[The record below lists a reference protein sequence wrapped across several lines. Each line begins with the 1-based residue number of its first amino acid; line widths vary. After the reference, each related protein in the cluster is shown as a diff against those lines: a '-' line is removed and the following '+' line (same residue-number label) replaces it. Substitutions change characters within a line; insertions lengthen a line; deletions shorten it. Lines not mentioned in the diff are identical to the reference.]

1 MRVVLICLVCLV
13 AGACSLVSD
22 LPPLEVQPQP
32 AEAQLQSGLEA
43 SVKDSH
49 FAQPIEVTDLLRSP
63 VSYMEP
69 WMVCI
74 RGASSDQARRP
85 IYATFYGTNANGVAG
100 QYVKSRYSVIADNC
114 EAQTYHPYLAPAV
127 PSPSPSPSPVA
138 EPKTH
143 HKHVG

>member
-1 MRVVLICLVCLV
+1 MRAILIGLLCLV

-32 AEAQLQSGLEA
+32 ADAQLQSGLEA

-63 VSYMEP
+63 SSYMEP

-74 RGASSDQARRP
+74 RGASSDQARLS
-85 IYATFYGTNANGVAG
+85 IYAAFYGTNANGVAG
-100 QYVKSRYSVIADNC
+100 QYVKSRYTVIADNC
-114 EAQTYHPYLAPAV
+114 EAQTYHPYVAPAV
-127 PSPSPSPSPVA
+127 PSLSPSPVA

-143 HKHVG
+143 HRHLG